1 VPPPRRLRRRERP
14 PEASAPSVV
23 APSAR
28 GPTPVGTPR
37 GIRDARAAQVG
48 DFDGCRFKLVCAPE
62 ALGVVTMHVDLP
74 CWREL
79 SSLGGQAALDEIF
92 AGHVAAPDPGYKVAV
107 RVDCDAVAAADR
119 PALLAKLI
127 DIKRHLVGAPFADA
141 FAKLAAGTAT
151 KGPVAA
157 LPWREGGEAVYVM
170 AGNDPAKPASY
181 DRVAV
186 VYAIDFPEETDRA
199 MGRVLLQ
206 QFAETRVPGAPPV
219 TFSEAKAPPL
229 EIRDLVAT
237 SGFLGFGGKKLP
249 SVVGYVTLT
258 VFKRHV
264 DTPEKLADR
273 VGLCVGFRNYLH
285 YHIKAAKT
293 NQHMRMRRKVY
304 SWLQILNR
312 AVPKPAA
319 GREMKTATGRSFF
332 RKK

>member
-1 VPPPRRLRRRERP
+1 
-14 PEASAPSVV
+14 
-23 APSAR
+23 
-28 GPTPVGTPR
+28 
-37 GIRDARAAQVG
+37 
-48 DFDGCRFKLVCAPE
+48 
-62 ALGVVTMHVDLP
+62 MHVDLP

-79 SSLGGQAALDEIF
+79 SSLGGQAALDDVF
-92 AGHVAAPDPGYKVAV
+92 AGLVAAPDPGYKVAV

-170 AGNDPAKPASY
+170 AGASARVPPSFRSAARRLPSRLEPSDDRAAPPGNDPAKPASY

-229 EIRDLVAT
+229 EIRDLVET

-249 SVVGYVTLT
+249 NVVGYVTLT
-258 VFKRHV
+258 VFKQHV

>member
-1 VPPPRRLRRRERP
+1 MSSAAVNMRLD
-14 PEASAPSVV
+14 
-23 APSAR
+23 
-28 GPTPVGTPR
+28 T
-37 GIRDARAAQVG
+37 RDAAPRPDNKPPLAKNAFRRHNMIMEEALGARVVEGVREATELSVG

-119 PALLAKLI
+119 PALS
-127 DIKRHLVGAPFADA
+127 RSSS
-141 FAKLAAGTAT
+141 TSSAT
-151 KGPVAA
+151 SSA
-157 LPWREGGEAVYVM
+157 LR
-170 AGNDPAKPASY
+170 NDPAKPASY

-186 VYAIDFPEETDRA
+186 VYAIDFPRRRTAPWAACCSSSSRDA
-199 MGRVLLQ
+199 G
-206 QFAETRVPGAPPV
+206 PGAPV

-249 SVVGYVTLT
+249 SVVGYVTSRSST
-258 VFKRHV
+258 
-264 DTPEKLADR
+264 
-273 VGLCVGFRNYLH
+273 
-285 YHIKAAKT
+285 
-293 NQHMRMRRKVY
+293 
-304 SWLQILNR
+304 
-312 AVPKPAA
+312 AVPKPARA
-319 GREMKTATGRSFF
+319 GMKTATGRSFF

>member
-1 VPPPRRLRRRERP
+1 
-14 PEASAPSVV
+14 
-23 APSAR
+23 
-28 GPTPVGTPR
+28 
-37 GIRDARAAQVG
+37 
-48 DFDGCRFKLVCAPE
+48 
-62 ALGVVTMHVDLP
+62 MHVDLP

-79 SSLGGQAALDEIF
+79 SALGGQAALDAIF

-127 DIKRHLVGAPFADA
+127 DIKRHLVGAPFAAA

-170 AGNDPAKPASY
+170 AGASTRVLFVSAARVLPSRLEPSDDRAVPPGNDPAKPASY

-206 QFAETRVPGAPPV
+206 QFAETRVAGAPPV

-229 EIRDLVAT
+229 EIRDLVET

-249 SVVGYVTLT
+249 NVVGYVTFT
-258 VFKRHV
+258 VFTRHV

>member
-1 VPPPRRLRRRERP
+1 MPPPRRLRRRERP

-28 GPTPVGTPR
+28 GPTPVGTRR

-62 ALGVVTMHVDLP
+62 ALSVVTMHVDLP

-170 AGNDPAKPASY
+170 AGAS
-181 DRVAV
+181 R
-186 VYAIDFPEETDRA
+186 
-199 MGRVLLQ
+199 
-206 QFAETRVPGAPPV
+206 RVPPSFRLRRASFPFAPRTLRRPPPSPQA
-219 TFSEAKAPPL
+219 TTRRSPRATTASPSSTPSTSPRRRTAPW
-229 EIRDLVAT
+229 
-237 SGFLGFGGKKLP
+237 
-249 SVVGYVTLT
+249 
-258 VFKRHV
+258 
-264 DTPEKLADR
+264 
-273 VGLCVGFRNYLH
+273 
-285 YHIKAAKT
+285 AACCSSSS
-293 NQHMRMRRKVY
+293 RRRG
-304 SWLQILNR
+304 S
-312 AVPKPAA
+312 PA
-319 GREMKTATGRSFF
+319 RPR
-332 RKK
+332 